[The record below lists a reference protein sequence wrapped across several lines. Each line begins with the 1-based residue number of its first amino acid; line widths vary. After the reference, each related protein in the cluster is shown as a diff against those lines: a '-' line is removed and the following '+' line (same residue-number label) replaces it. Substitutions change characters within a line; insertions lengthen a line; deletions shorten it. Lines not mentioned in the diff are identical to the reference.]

1 MAKAKLNLGLPI
13 WLLAPLSRQRRRQV
27 TDRFLKLMSPVPA
40 EATLLDIGGPGMATM
55 LVAHRFKRVYV
66 ANLTPDTL
74 SPSHVEVS
82 GPFDG
87 ILGDACALPFADNSV
102 DFVFSDNV
110 IEHVSAEKRDLFVSE
125 LRRVARLGFVITTP
139 NYWFPFEPHY
149 HMPFFQFLPK
159 AARNRLLQV
168 ARFGFVEDPDET
180 IRLLSRRDLH
190 QLVPDAI
197 VTGIGFTPFPETLL
211 ASWRR

>member
-1 MAKAKLNLGLPI
+1 M
-13 WLLAPLSRQRRRQV
+13 
-27 TDRFLKLMSPVPA
+27 
-40 EATLLDIGGPGMATM
+40 LDIGGPGMATM

-66 ANLTPDTL
+66 ANLTTDTL
-74 SPSHVEVS
+74 SPNHFEVS

-87 ILGDACALPFADNSV
+87 ILGDACALPLADNSV

-110 IEHVSAEKRDLFVSE
+110 IEHVNEEKRGLFVSE
-125 LRRVARLGFVITTP
+125 LRRVARVGFVITTP

-159 AARNRLLQV
+159 AARNRLLRV
-168 ARFGFVEDPDET
+168 ARFGFVDDPGET
-180 IRLLSRRDLH
+180 IRLLSRRDLR